1 MNAVIYARY
10 SSDSQREESI
20 EGQLRECREYAERN
34 NMTIVG
40 TYIDRALSAKTADRP
55 EFQHMIKDSAKELF
69 EIVLVWKLD
78 RFSRDRY
85 DSAHYKH
92 ILKKNG
98 VKVIS
103 AKEHISEGPEG
114 IILEAMLEGY
124 AEFYSAELSEK
135 IHRGQKEN
143 ALKGKNN
150 GGGVPLGYLLDKKA
164 QKLVIDPVT
173 APLVVEIFEK
183 YADGKSVRSIVEDFN
198 TRGLKTKKGQPFNI
212 NSFSSLLKNR
222 KYIGEYRYQ
231 DVVIE
236 GGVPAIVP
244 EDLFNRV
251 QERMEKNR
259 HAPAMAKAKEDYLL
273 TTKLFCGKCERMM
286 VGESGKS
293 HTGAMHYYYKCSGAK
308 RLKDCDKKAV
318 RKDWIERV
326 VVRLTMQRVMDEEKI
341 NRLIDAILVMQ
352 EQEDTTTPAL
362 RSQLAETESSI
373 GNILKAI
380 EQGIFTP
387 STKQRLDELEARK
400 EEILANIQ
408 TAELQKPKLTRE
420 QMTAWFEQFRHGDP
434 ANRDF
439 QKRLIDTFVNAVYV
453 FDDKLVLTYNYQ
465 HGTQTIS
472 LEEIASALSS
482 DFDGATPPN
491 QKSEPLSEGTEVR
504 IFLFS
509 ERFGILKGGAAVIF
523 DYERRIQAL
532 EARVQALEDALKKE
546 RAAQVPDAQAQEKV
560 TAQSSP
566 APAVQTPEKAPEQ
579 SLAAAAETREKT
591 PEQSPAQQT
600 VSAQLRAVLD
610 APADPSCFQYMP
622 EPGTATNG
630 LSWYGAEHPKPERAL
645 QKLVGKGL
653 RITAYT
659 GFDAERVVIPAKIGG
674 LPVVSIGE
682 KVFKNTTVSEVI
694 LPESIKAILREA
706 FSGCKR
712 LQHIDLPD
720 GLEYLGSHC
729 FAGSGLTALHFPDR
743 LKTIPEGCCG
753 GCANLSDVTFGQQ
766 VQTIQGSA
774 FHACK
779 KLQTV
784 SFPESL
790 LRVDNDAFE
799 KTAITRFIFPAGVQ
813 EVGDVK
819 HSRFYIEPR
828 YPEFDRTISDSP
840 VLVFLGMDAVLKIID
855 PTNIALIYCLPGSK
869 VQQIARDKGIPVR
882 PLSEFQMEDA

>member
-1 MNAVIYARY
+1 M
-10 SSDSQREESI
+10 
-20 EGQLRECREYAERN
+20 
-34 NMTIVG
+34 
-40 TYIDRALSAKTADRP
+40 
-55 EFQHMIKDSAKELF
+55 
-69 EIVLVWKLD
+69 
-78 RFSRDRY
+78 
-85 DSAHYKH
+85 
-92 ILKKNG
+92 
-98 VKVIS
+98 
-103 AKEHISEGPEG
+103 
-114 IILEAMLEGY
+114 
-124 AEFYSAELSEK
+124 
-135 IHRGQKEN
+135 
-143 ALKGKNN
+143 
-150 GGGVPLGYLLDKKA
+150 
-164 QKLVIDPVT
+164 
-173 APLVVEIFEK
+173 
-183 YADGKSVRSIVEDFN
+183 
-198 TRGLKTKKGQPFNI
+198 
-212 NSFSSLLKNR
+212 
-222 KYIGEYRYQ
+222 
-231 DVVIE
+231 
-236 GGVPAIVP
+236 
-244 EDLFNRV
+244 
-251 QERMEKNR
+251 
-259 HAPAMAKAKEDYLL
+259 
-273 TTKLFCGKCERMM
+273 
-286 VGESGKS
+286 
-293 HTGAMHYYYKCSGAK
+293 
-308 RLKDCDKKAV
+308 
-318 RKDWIERV
+318 
-326 VVRLTMQRVMDEEKI
+326 
-341 NRLIDAILVMQ
+341 
-352 EQEDTTTPAL
+352 
-362 RSQLAETESSI
+362 
-373 GNILKAI
+373 
-380 EQGIFTP
+380 
-387 STKQRLDELEARK
+387 
-400 EEILANIQ
+400 
-408 TAELQKPKLTRE
+408 
-420 QMTAWFEQFRHGDP
+420 
-434 ANRDF
+434 
-439 QKRLIDTFVNAVYV
+439 
-453 FDDKLVLTYNYQ
+453 
-465 HGTQTIS
+465 
-472 LEEIASALSS
+472 
-482 DFDGATPPN
+482 
-491 QKSEPLSEGTEVR
+491 
-504 IFLFS
+504 
-509 ERFGILKGGAAVIF
+509 IF

-600 VSAQLRAVLD
+600 VSAQLRAALD
-610 APADPSCFQYMP
+610 ASADPSCFQYMP
-622 EPGTATNG
+622 EPGTVADFWNNQ
-630 LSWYGAEHPKPERAL
+630 EPERAL

-720 GLEYLGSHC
+720 GLEYLGSYC

-779 KLQTV
+779 KLQTF

-819 HSRFYIEPR
+819 QSRFYIEPR
-828 YPEFDRTISDSP
+828 YPEFDWTISDSP

-855 PTNIALIYCLPGSK
+855 HTHIALIYCLPGSK

>member
-1 MNAVIYARY
+1 M
-10 SSDSQREESI
+10 
-20 EGQLRECREYAERN
+20 
-34 NMTIVG
+34 
-40 TYIDRALSAKTADRP
+40 
-55 EFQHMIKDSAKELF
+55 
-69 EIVLVWKLD
+69 
-78 RFSRDRY
+78 
-85 DSAHYKH
+85 
-92 ILKKNG
+92 
-98 VKVIS
+98 
-103 AKEHISEGPEG
+103 
-114 IILEAMLEGY
+114 
-124 AEFYSAELSEK
+124 
-135 IHRGQKEN
+135 
-143 ALKGKNN
+143 
-150 GGGVPLGYLLDKKA
+150 
-164 QKLVIDPVT
+164 
-173 APLVVEIFEK
+173 
-183 YADGKSVRSIVEDFN
+183 
-198 TRGLKTKKGQPFNI
+198 
-212 NSFSSLLKNR
+212 
-222 KYIGEYRYQ
+222 
-231 DVVIE
+231 
-236 GGVPAIVP
+236 
-244 EDLFNRV
+244 
-251 QERMEKNR
+251 
-259 HAPAMAKAKEDYLL
+259 
-273 TTKLFCGKCERMM
+273 
-286 VGESGKS
+286 
-293 HTGAMHYYYKCSGAK
+293 
-308 RLKDCDKKAV
+308 
-318 RKDWIERV
+318 
-326 VVRLTMQRVMDEEKI
+326 
-341 NRLIDAILVMQ
+341 
-352 EQEDTTTPAL
+352 
-362 RSQLAETESSI
+362 
-373 GNILKAI
+373 
-380 EQGIFTP
+380 
-387 STKQRLDELEARK
+387 
-400 EEILANIQ
+400 
-408 TAELQKPKLTRE
+408 
-420 QMTAWFEQFRHGDP
+420 
-434 ANRDF
+434 
-439 QKRLIDTFVNAVYV
+439 
-453 FDDKLVLTYNYQ
+453 
-465 HGTQTIS
+465 
-472 LEEIASALSS
+472 
-482 DFDGATPPN
+482 
-491 QKSEPLSEGTEVR
+491 
-504 IFLFS
+504 
-509 ERFGILKGGAAVIF
+509 IF

-546 RAAQVPDAQAQEKV
+546 RAAQVPDAQTQEKV

-600 VSAQLRAVLD
+600 VSAQFRAALD

-630 LSWYGAEHPKPERAL
+630 LSLYGAEHPKPERAL

-659 GFDAERVVIPAKIGG
+659 GFDAERVVIPAKIVG

-694 LPESIKAILREA
+694 LPGSIKAILRGA

-774 FHACK
+774 FRACK

-828 YPEFDRTISDSP
+828 YPAVDGTISDSP

-855 PTNIALIYCLPGSK
+855 HTHIALIYCLPGSK

>member
-1 MNAVIYARY
+1 M
-10 SSDSQREESI
+10 
-20 EGQLRECREYAERN
+20 
-34 NMTIVG
+34 
-40 TYIDRALSAKTADRP
+40 
-55 EFQHMIKDSAKELF
+55 
-69 EIVLVWKLD
+69 
-78 RFSRDRY
+78 
-85 DSAHYKH
+85 
-92 ILKKNG
+92 
-98 VKVIS
+98 
-103 AKEHISEGPEG
+103 
-114 IILEAMLEGY
+114 
-124 AEFYSAELSEK
+124 
-135 IHRGQKEN
+135 
-143 ALKGKNN
+143 
-150 GGGVPLGYLLDKKA
+150 
-164 QKLVIDPVT
+164 
-173 APLVVEIFEK
+173 
-183 YADGKSVRSIVEDFN
+183 
-198 TRGLKTKKGQPFNI
+198 
-212 NSFSSLLKNR
+212 
-222 KYIGEYRYQ
+222 
-231 DVVIE
+231 
-236 GGVPAIVP
+236 
-244 EDLFNRV
+244 
-251 QERMEKNR
+251 
-259 HAPAMAKAKEDYLL
+259 
-273 TTKLFCGKCERMM
+273 
-286 VGESGKS
+286 
-293 HTGAMHYYYKCSGAK
+293 
-308 RLKDCDKKAV
+308 
-318 RKDWIERV
+318 
-326 VVRLTMQRVMDEEKI
+326 
-341 NRLIDAILVMQ
+341 
-352 EQEDTTTPAL
+352 
-362 RSQLAETESSI
+362 
-373 GNILKAI
+373 
-380 EQGIFTP
+380 
-387 STKQRLDELEARK
+387 
-400 EEILANIQ
+400 
-408 TAELQKPKLTRE
+408 
-420 QMTAWFEQFRHGDP
+420 
-434 ANRDF
+434 
-439 QKRLIDTFVNAVYV
+439 
-453 FDDKLVLTYNYQ
+453 
-465 HGTQTIS
+465 
-472 LEEIASALSS
+472 
-482 DFDGATPPN
+482 
-491 QKSEPLSEGTEVR
+491 
-504 IFLFS
+504 
-509 ERFGILKGGAAVIF
+509 IF

-546 RAAQVPDAQAQEKV
+546 RAAQVPDAQTQEKV

-600 VSAQLRAVLD
+600 VSAQFRAALD

-630 LSWYGAEHPKPERAL
+630 LTLYGAEHPKPERAL

-694 LPESIKAILREA
+694 LPGSIKAILREA

-774 FHACK
+774 FVACK

-819 HSRFYIEPR
+819 QSRFYIEPR
-828 YPEFDRTISDSP
+828 YPAVDGTISDSP

-855 PTNIALIYCLPGSK
+855 HTHIALIYCLPGSK
-869 VQQIARDKGIPVR
+869 VQQIARDKGIPVW

>member
-69 EIVLVWKLD
+69 EVVLVWKLD

-198 TRGLKTKKGQPFNI
+198 ARGLKTKRGQPFNI

-273 TTKLFCGKCERMM
+273 TAKLFCGKCERMM

-400 EEILANIQ
+400 EEILVNIQ

-420 QMTAWFEQFRHGDP
+420 QMAAWFEQFRHGDP
-434 ANRDF
+434 ANCEF

-465 HGTQTIS
+465 YGTQTIS
-472 LEEIASALSS
+472 LDEIASALSS

-491 QKSEPLSEGTEVR
+491 QKSEPLSEWTEVR

-509 ERFGILKGGAAVIF
+509 ERFGIWKGGAAVIF

-546 RAAQVPDAQAQEKV
+546 RAAQVPDAQTQEKV

-566 APAVQTPEKAPEQ
+566 APAVQTPEK
-579 SLAAAAETREKT
+579 T
-591 PEQSPAQQT
+591 PEHSPVQQT
-600 VSAQLRAVLD
+600 VSAQLRAALG

-622 EPGTATNG
+622 EPGTVTDFWNN
-630 LSWYGAEHPKPERAL
+630 PKPERAL

-674 LPVVSIGE
+674 QPVVSIGE
-682 KVFKNTTVSEVI
+682 KAFKNTTVSEVI
-694 LPESIKAILREA
+694 LPGSIKAILRGA

-729 FAGSGLTALHFPDR
+729 FASSGFTALHFPDR

-766 VQTIQGSA
+766 VQTIQWSA

-784 SFPESL
+784 SFPKSL

-799 KTAITRFIFPAGVQ
+799 KTAITRFVFPAGVQ

-828 YPEFDRTISDSP
+828 YPAFDTTISDSP

-855 PTNIALIYCLPGSK
+855 RTNITLIYCLPGSK